1 MNAFITYFR
10 QEYIYILSKWGE
22 HLLITLAALGIATT
36 LSLVLAIVATRPG
49 RERLQSII
57 VAVAGAMQ
65 SVPSIAVIAMAF
77 LLMGIGMAPAIIA
90 LAIYC
95 MVPVLFNTVSA
106 IRSIDGKM
114 IDAALGLGMTRNM
127 ILLKVEVPLALPP
140 IIAGIRSAA
149 VVAVGTATIATA
161 IGAGGLG
168 EIIFI
173 GLKMFDNATILAGAL
188 PVSLTAILLDLLFG
202 LLGRVIESPGL
213 RFHK

>member
-1 MNAFITYFR
+1 
-10 QEYIYILSKWGE
+10 
-22 HLLITLAALGIATT
+22 
-36 LSLVLAIVATRPG
+36 
-49 RERLQSII
+49 
-57 VAVAGAMQ
+57 
-65 SVPSIAVIAMAF
+65 
-77 LLMGIGMAPAIIA
+77 
-90 LAIYC
+90 
-95 MVPVLFNTVSA
+95 
-106 IRSIDGKM
+106 M

>member
-1 MNAFITYFR
+1 MNAFIDYF
-10 QEYIYILSKWGE
+10 QKEYIYILSKWGE
-22 HLLITLAALGIATT
+22 HLLITLAALGMATT
-36 LSLVLAIVATRPG
+36 LSLVMSVIATRPG

-65 SVPSIAVIAMAF
+65 SVPSIAVIALAF

-95 MVPVLFNTVSA
+95 TVPVLFNTVSA
-106 IRSIDGKM
+106 IISIDGKM
-114 IDAALGLGMTRNM
+114 IDAALGMGMTRNQ

>member
-77 LLMGIGMAPAIIA
+77 PPHGNRHGTSYHSIGYLLHGSSSLQHRISHQ
-90 LAIYC
+90 IY
-95 MVPVLFNTVSA
+95 
-106 IRSIDGKM
+106 
-114 IDAALGLGMTRNM
+114 
-127 ILLKVEVPLALPP
+127 
-140 IIAGIRSAA
+140 
-149 VVAVGTATIATA
+149 
-161 IGAGGLG
+161 
-168 EIIFI
+168 
-173 GLKMFDNATILAGAL
+173 
-188 PVSLTAILLDLLFG
+188 
-202 LLGRVIESPGL
+202 
-213 RFHK
+213 